1 MIIKNLAN
9 IITITRIIGSI
20 SLIFL
25 PVLSKGFYI
34 VYTYSGLSD
43 VLDGFVAR
51 KTHSESKL
59 GSTLDSISDLL
70 FYTIMM
76 IKIMPFLKKY
86 LPKFVWVM
94 IIIILFL
101 RVCLYLFIGISK
113 KQLISNHTYL
123 NKLTGLSM
131 FFLPYML
138 KSNYFVAYSMMVC
151 IIAIVA
157 VIYEMYQ
164 VFVNK
169 KISSQ

>member
-1 MIIKNLAN
+1 MILKNLAN

-34 VYTYSGLSD
+34 VYTYSGISD

-59 GSTLDSISDLL
+59 GSILDSISDLL

-76 IKIMPFLKKY
+76 LKIMPYLKKY
-86 LPKFVWVM
+86 LPKFVWV
-94 IIIILFL
+94 IIFFVLFL
-101 RVCLYLFIGISK
+101 RICLYALIGITK
-113 KQLISNHTYL
+113 HKIISNHTYL
-123 NKLTGLSM
+123 NKLTGLTM

-138 KSNYFVAYSMMVC
+138 KTGYFVPYSVMVSM
-151 IIAIVA
+151 IALIA
-157 VIYEMYQ
+157 VMYEMYQ

>member
-1 MIIKNLAN
+1 MILKNLAN

-25 PVLSKGFYI
+25 PVLSKGFYL
-34 VYTYSGLSD
+34 VYTYTGLSD

-59 GSTLDSISDLL
+59 GSILDSLSDLL

-76 IKIMPFLKKY
+76 LKIMPYLKKY
-86 LPKFVWVM
+86 LPKFVWAL
-94 IIIILFL
+94 IFFILFL
-101 RVCLYLFIGISK
+101 RICLYILIGITK
-113 KQLISNHTYL
+113 HAVLSNHTYL
-123 NKLTGLSM
+123 NKLTGFTM

-138 KSNYFVAYSMMVC
+138 KTNYFVPYSVFVTL
-151 IIAIVA
+151 IALVA